1 MVSNTIDE
9 AKAKLEAWKASL
21 KNQQARLFQ
30 LEETKRHQT
39 RIDMQVYVS
48 QLNAKVQF
56 DTVIESPFDE
66 GPRIREAMD
75 RVNLSLQEIENS
87 NSIIWALMD

>member
-1 MVSNTIDE
+1 MVPSTVDE

-39 RIDMQVYVS
+39 RIDMQVSVK
-48 QLNAKVQF
+48 QLNDSVEYWS
-56 DTVIESPFDE
+56 THIWICPFGVLIKE
-66 GPRIREAMD
+66 YMD
-75 RVNLSLQEIENS
+75 RINLLTSVGAIRDS
-87 NSIIWALMD
+87 WGY

>member
-1 MVSNTIDE
+1 MVPSTVDE

-39 RIDMQVYVS
+39 RIDMQVSVK
-48 QLNAKVQF
+48 QLNDSVEYWSSH
-56 DTVIESPFDE
+56 TWICPFGVLIKE
-66 GPRIREAMD
+66 YMD
-75 RVNLSLQEIENS
+75 RINLLRQEIENS
-87 NSIIWALMD
+87 SDVLSP

>member
-1 MVSNTIDE
+1 MMDNIEE
-9 AKAKLEAWKASL
+9 AKAKLATWAASL
-21 KNQQARLFQ
+21 QNQEARLFK
-30 LEETKRHQT
+30 LEEARRHQT